1 MAAPDEKKIDDIVAM
16 LDAFVSGGGGHMNI
30 RTASDGTV
38 SADTTTSK
46 TVTTMNSLDCAAGNL
61 ACNVPTLFEGMDTDE
76 EDPETVRRISQTTI
90 KKHHYRRKKTW
101 QIQTSATLR
110 STTWYPC

>member
-1 MAAPDEKKIDDIVAM
+1 MVFPIPSPSCPERSARKIR
-16 LDAFVSGGGGHMNI
+16 SGGGGHMNI

-76 EDPETVRRISQTTI
+76 EDPEN
-90 KKHHYRRKKTW
+90 
-101 QIQTSATLR
+101 SATDF
-110 STTWYPC
+110 SDNY

>member
-61 ACNVPTLFEGMDTDE
+61 ACNVPPCSRVWTPMRRTRK
-76 EDPETVRRISQTTI
+76 TVRRISQTTI
-90 KKHHYRRKKTW
+90 KYTITGGKKHGKYKH
-101 QIQTSATLR
+101 Q
-110 STTWYPC
+110 

>member
-1 MAAPDEKKIDDIVAM
+1 MAAPDEKKIDDIVAK

-76 EDPETVRRISQTTI
+76 EDPEN
-90 KKHHYRRKKTW
+90 
-101 QIQTSATLR
+101 SATDF
-110 STTWYPC
+110 SDNY

>member
-1 MAAPDEKKIDDIVAM
+1 MATPDEKKIDDIVAM

-46 TVTTMNSLDCAAGNL
+46 T
-61 ACNVPTLFEGMDTDE
+61 CNVPTLFEGMDTDE
-76 EDPETVRRISQTTI
+76 EDPEN
-90 KKHHYRRKKTW
+90 
-101 QIQTSATLR
+101 SATDF
-110 STTWYPC
+110 SDNY

>member
-30 RTASDGTV
+30 RADKDGNV
-38 SADTTTSK
+38 SADTTTAK

-61 ACNVPTLFEGMDTDE
+61 ACNIPTLFEGLDYGCDE
-76 EDPETVRRISQTTI
+76 EDPEN
-90 KKHHYRRKKTW
+90 
-101 QIQTSATLR
+101 SAADFADN
-110 STTWYPC
+110 Y